1 MVQHNGE
8 NLLSPHLLL
17 YFLIDAIIDAHNCH
31 FWKITA
37 AEIDT

>member
-8 NLLSPHLLL
+8 NALHLLL

-37 AEIDT
+37 AETET